1 MERGAGDHT
10 AGRGRGPS
18 ATPQGGGGEGKG
30 QASMCLL
37 FLGSPAIQAPT
48 AAASPTIPVVSLQVF
63 FRLNEVD
70 DMLDQV
76 QKVAAGEVAA
86 RDLVLGA
93 KMQVRVCVCVLGGG
107 ECTGQRGRLPP
118 TTWSWGPR
126 CRWVGVGA
134 G

>member
-10 AGRGRGPS
+10 AGRGGVAWGRGPA
-18 ATPQGGGGEGKG
+18 ATPQGGVDSEGKG

-37 FLGSPAIQAPT
+37 FIGSPAIQAPT
-48 AAASPTIPVVSLQVF
+48 AAASPTIPVVSLPVF

-93 KMQVRVCVCVLGGG
+93 KMQVRVC
-107 ECTGQRGRLPP
+107 E
-118 TTWSWGPR
+118 
-126 CRWVGVGA
+126 
-134 G
+134 